1 MIIDQQK
8 GIFSSGGMRS
18 FYGSTQLFF
27 IVVIMCQK
35 SSLFAS
41 ETMRRRY
48 NRKLDMQA
56 RFIKAARRNMVDAA
70 PGIHSCIVVLDGLKP
85 DFNIGK
91 IFRTAEAFSIREI
104 HLVNIE
110 YFDPEPAKG
119 SVRWLPFFH
128 HETFAACYQQLSA
141 RGYTCITLE
150 PGQRKFLGKEE
161 LPKNSAFVF
170 GHEEFGL
177 SFDRADY
184 PDILSLSIAQWGHVQ
199 SLNVSVAASI
209 VLYEY
214 VRCHGRPAADG
225 LRQAPAA
232 ITTRGRR

>member
-1 MIIDQQK
+1 MN
-8 GIFSSGGMRS
+8 
-18 FYGSTQLFF
+18 FF
-27 IVVIMCQK
+27 
-35 SSLFAS
+35 AR

-56 RFIKAARRNMVDAA
+56 RFVKAVRRNMVDAA

-104 HLVNIE
+104 HLVGVE

-119 SVRWLPFFH
+119 SVRWLPFFQYAD
-128 HETFAACYQQLSA
+128 FADCYREIRA
-141 RGYTCITLE
+141 RGYTCISLE
-150 PGQRKFLGKEE
+150 PGQQTMLGEGK
-161 LPKNSAFVF
+161 LPVKAAFVF

-199 SLNVSVAASI
+199 SLNVSIAASI

-214 VRCHGRPAADG
+214 VRQHGRSPQEG
-225 LRQAPAA
+225 LKQHPVQ
-232 ITTRGRR
+232 IGRDRR

>member
-1 MIIDQQK
+1 MIGVERRSTAFYSVRKAYSLQEK
-8 GIFSSGGMRS
+8 PMRVN
-18 FYGSTQLFF
+18 Y
-27 IVVIMCQK
+27 K
-35 SSLFAS
+35 RN
-41 ETMRRRY
+41 EKK

-56 RFIKAARRNMVDAA
+56 RYIKAVRRNMVSAR
-70 PGIHSCIVVLDGLKP
+70 PGIHPCVVVLDGLKP

-104 HLVNIE
+104 HLINIE

-119 SVRWLPFFH
+119 SIRWLPFVNHSSFD
-128 HETFAACYQQLSA
+128 ACYRSLTGQ
-141 RGYTCITLE
+141 GYTCITLE
-150 PGQRKFLGKEE
+150 PGQDEILGRVD
-161 LPKNSAFVF
+161 LPEKAAFVL

-177 SFDRADY
+177 SFDRSEY

-214 VRCHGRPAADG
+214 VRQHGRPLADG
-225 LRQAPAA
+225 LPQRGADV
-232 ITTRGRR
+232 TTRRKVRKKRLKQETERA